1 MPQWRV
7 GCYSFYGEL
16 QGDRSQPLILLLHGF
31 MGNCRD
37 FDPAISSLSDDFCCL
52 TIDLPGQGKT
62 QVLAGDE
69 AYQIPAIA
77 SGLIG
82 LLDYLKI
89 DNCVLIGYS
98 MGGRLGL
105 YLILHYPTRFKQA
118 ILESASPGL
127 KTEIERSQRRLSDDK
142 IADQLQNIPFQDFLN
157 WWYSLPLFTS
167 FKNSPNFPKIIGD
180 RLKNNPTELAK
191 ILINSGTGTQPQLWD
206 KLSQNQIPLLLLVGE
221 FDHKFQQLNR
231 EITDLCTLATI
242 KIVPG
247 CGHNIHREN
256 PRIWGDLILDF
267 IS

>member
-1 MPQWRV
+1 MPGWEV
-7 GCYSFYGEL
+7 GCYDFYGTL
-16 QGDRSQPLILLLHGF
+16 KGDRSQPVILLLHGF

-37 FDPAISSLSDDFCCL
+37 FDRAISSLSQYFCCL

-89 DNCVLIGYS
+89 DNCVLVGYS

-127 KTEIERSQRRLSDDK
+127 KTETERSQRRLSDYQ
-142 IADQLQNIPFQDFLN
+142 IAYQLQNSHFQDFLN

-167 FKNSPNFPKIIGD
+167 LKNSPNFDKIISD
-180 RLKNNPTELAK
+180 RLENNPSKLAK
-191 ILINSGTGTQPQLWD
+191 ILINSGTGTQPSLWD
-206 KLSQNQIPLLLLVGE
+206 KLYKNQTPLLLLVGE
-221 FDHKFQQLNR
+221 FDHKFQQINL
-231 EITDLCTLATI
+231 EITDLCPFSTMT
-242 KIVPG
+242 IVPG
-247 CGHNIHREN
+247 CGHNIHGEN